1 MKLNAKQKIVLAGVL
16 RSQRALAG
24 MDYHAAD
31 YATSIRRGQYRL
43 AIVRARDGAVPINLE
58 GWLGR
63 QPTASDRVMYCRELD
78 RLEIMGLLRR
88 LNFYTDRRT
97 MRRASHVRLTATGLE
112 VAERLLAEERADA
125 GNQTAARKTES
136 SSRVERADDLAEPI
150 DVDGIDWSSITALIE
165 APADQPV

>member
-1 MKLNAKQKIVLAGVL
+1 MKLNAKQRIVLAGVL

-43 AIVRARDGAVPINLE
+43 AIVRARDGAVPINLDE
-58 GWLGR
+58 WLGR
-63 QPTASDRVMYCRELD
+63 QPTNSDRVMYCRELD
-78 RLEIMGLLRR
+78 RLEIMGLLQR

-112 VAERLLAEERADA
+112 VAERLLAEEPA
-125 GNQTAARKTES
+125 GASNRMAGKEAEAS
-136 SSRVERADDLAEPI
+136 LVEKADDLAEPI

-165 APADQPV
+165 APADQPA